1 MKFCK
6 NMMKVV
12 ELSDPEWAP
21 FWVNYKFLKIKLNE
35 IESGAKQGS
44 TAVVDGAGDAD
55 ETASKAEILMKNE
68 REVEFFRLV
77 HAELKKTSDFFA
89 RTESLYTTRIQNL
102 VTAMVLLRGNQLNGV
117 GDSDPVVPV
126 SPNAWG
132 RLLQAC
138 SRFYKDVLLLANFA
152 IMNYCGFSKILKK
165 HDKVTG
171 FKTREAFMR
180 NVMRQQNFTHY
191 PRLLELLKTVED
203 LFNSIKALETDLAPL
218 ADEEKLFIEAIQ
230 GLNRTASKLQEEVTS
245 LDGTRGDSDAEQEVE
260 KVESSSLKTGRDSN
274 KIMYEKELDTATSAV
289 LFAVEA
295 SQLREINSPSQLTK
309 WVSAVTTGKTATEPR
324 EESPQSSEEPT
335 DRNKGKRSDCFE
347 NTERK
352 RVRV

>member
-1 MKFCK
+1 
-6 NMMKVV
+6 MKVV

-35 IESGAKQGS
+35 IESGAKLKGS

-68 REVEFFRLV
+68 REAGIFRLV

-89 RTESLYTTRIQNL
+89 RTESLYTRIQNL

-138 SRFYKDVLLLANFA
+138 SVSIRMCCYWRTFA

-191 PRLLELLKTVED
+191 PRLLELLKTV
-203 LFNSIKALETDLAPL
+203 
-218 ADEEKLFIEAIQ
+218 
-230 GLNRTASKLQEEVTS
+230 
-245 LDGTRGDSDAEQEVE
+245 
-260 KVESSSLKTGRDSN
+260 
-274 KIMYEKELDTATSAV
+274 
-289 LFAVEA
+289 
-295 SQLREINSPSQLTK
+295 
-309 WVSAVTTGKTATEPR
+309 
-324 EESPQSSEEPT
+324 
-335 DRNKGKRSDCFE
+335 KRIFS
-347 NTERK
+347 TL
-352 RVRV
+352 

>member
-12 ELSDPEWAP
+12 VLSDPEWGP
-21 FWVNYKFLKIKLNE
+21 FWVNYKFLKKKLGE
-35 IESGAKQGS
+35 IESGAKETLAPGANGS
-44 TAVVDGAGDAD
+44 DNVD
-55 ETASKAEILMKNE
+55 ETASKAETLMNSA

-102 VTAMVLLRGNQLNGV
+102 VSAMAMLKGGQYNGV
-117 GDSDPVVPV
+117 GDG
-126 SPNAWG
+126 AMGG

-138 SRFYKDVLLLANFA
+138 SRFYKDVLLLENFA

-180 NVMRQQNFTHY
+180 NVMTQQNFTHY

-203 LFNSIKALETDLAPL
+203 LFNSIKAMETDLAL
-218 ADEEKLFIEAIQ
+218 ADEEKLFIEAMR

-245 LDGTRGDSDAEQEVE
+245 LDGDKGGSDAEVE
-260 KVESSSLKTGRDSN
+260 GKGGSESKAVSPKPCSN
-274 KIMYEKELDTATSAV
+274 KVTYERELDTATSAV
-289 LFAVEA
+289 LFAAAA
-295 SQLREINSPSQLTK
+295 SQRREMNSPGQLTN
-309 WVSAVTTGKTATEPR
+309 WVAAITTGKEVEGGGSSQQPSAAPKERTKIKR
-324 EESPQSSEEPT
+324 EDGLNGAGEGS
-335 DRNKGKRSDCFE
+335 KK
-347 NTERK
+347 
-352 RVRV
+352 VRT